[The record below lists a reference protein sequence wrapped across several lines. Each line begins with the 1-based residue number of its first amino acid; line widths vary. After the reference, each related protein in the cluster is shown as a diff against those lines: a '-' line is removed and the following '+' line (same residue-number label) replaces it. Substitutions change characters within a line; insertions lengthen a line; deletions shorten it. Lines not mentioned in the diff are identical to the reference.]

1 MKQQCLKKIGYK
13 LIVDSSFSEGQ
24 RFSEGRDPQ
33 EDAGGRQRWRETT
46 ELSSELHSEGVDEM
60 NLGWLW
66 VCSRSAH
73 AIFFMFDKKK
83 KRKYLER
90 KRDKSSK
97 SSITVCLKQ
106 LRWKII

>member
-33 EDAGGRQRWRETT
+33 EDAGGRQRWREMT

-66 VCSRSAH
+66 VCSWSAH
-73 AIFFMFDKKK
+73 AIFFMFDEKKK
-83 KRKYLER
+83 KIFGAQMR
-90 KRDKSSK
+90 
-97 SSITVCLKQ
+97 
-106 LRWKII
+106 